1 MAKTFIIDAN
11 NFSDLNGFYEEIG
24 KKLTKAGWKSGRN
37 LDAFNDIL
45 RGGFG
50 NFEKGE
56 AVTIIWKDAAKSQK
70 ELDHAQ
76 AAIYLNSMLERC
88 HPQNERRILTK
99 IKDAKVGAGPTLYE
113 MLKSVFTAHPHI
125 TFKTE

>member
-1 MAKTFIIDAN
+1 VAKEFTIDGS
-11 NFSDLNGFYEEIG
+11 NFSDLNGFYEEVG
-24 KKLTKAGWKSGRN
+24 KKLTKGGWKTGRN

-50 NFEKGE
+50 MFEPGE
-56 AVTIIWKDAAKSQK
+56 SVTIIWKNAAKSQR
-70 ELDHAQ
+70 ELDHVQ
-76 AAIYLNSMLERC
+76 AAQYLNSMLERC
-88 HPQNERRILTK
+88 HPQNERRIMAK
-99 IKDAKVGAGPTLYE
+99 IKDAKAGTGPALFD